1 MAVMAQR
8 SEPKTEENREDG
20 YPVDL
25 VTRALSV
32 EGSTINEEKRTV
44 EAILVTDNPVTVF
57 DRSIGEFVDE
67 ILTIDGMELP
77 ESRQVPFLDNHSR
90 WETTD
95 VIGSVRNIRKE
106 NGVIKGT
113 VHFSSLAD
121 DQWTLVKERHL
132 TDVSA
137 SYQIFAE
144 SSVYIERG
152 QEATV
157 KGKIYK
163 NSGERTLAIRTK
175 WKIKEVSA
183 TPIGAD
189 EGAKMR
195 SVNPRKEPAEGHNI
209 DQNNSNNRNSTEGGN
224 MPNKVKPVEQ
234 AEEIRTEQTPPAQ
247 PAQSAQRSQADVEA
261 DVQRKAH
268 EMVEKSTKAKENI
281 QKRAKLM
288 GLSEEECREACE
300 GLTFYKDGEEQ
311 RALDNLFAI
320 QERKIEQNHV
330 NPGHVEHA
338 RVTVDGFD
346 NFRKITALSLYQT
359 GGGKLSDDES
369 AEVRKSSYGGLTLQ
383 SVMRAYLD
391 FHGVRGSG
399 YLSPVE
405 LYKKCVDLRR
415 SFAITGG
422 DLSNIFLDVASKDL
436 AKGYQEI
443 PTVHQMLCGVDRATN
458 FLPKYTVNISNVG
471 DMEELK
477 TGEGFPMTSMSDS
490 KESVQLKIFA
500 LALIVD
506 MKAVVNDTLNALVGV
521 PAKLGQAARRLE
533 ETLFWNFLYGTA
545 MAGPTMGE
553 DNKTMFHADH
563 RNFVA
568 RGSGGAPTTTTL
580 QAAKQAMRRQ
590 RLLQPDGR
598 ASVQYLNVPP
608 RYIVA
613 HGDLMQN
620 VEQRIS
626 AVYDIDSN
634 ATANNLV
641 PNLPFIRGL
650 QAVDSPYLDAL
661 MDANDHKGWYLF
673 ADPGQMAAINKVL
686 LLGQEAP
693 TLRQKNSD
701 VGEPLGT
708 IYDIYHIVNFGQVD
722 YRPVYANFGK

>member
-1 MAVMAQR
+1 MAQR

-44 EAILVTDNPVTVF
+44 EAILVTDNLATVF

-67 ILTIDGMELP
+67 VLIIDGMELP
-77 ESRQVPFLDNHSR
+77 ESRQVPLLDNHSR
-90 WETTD
+90 WKTTD

-113 VHFSSLAD
+113 VHFSSLSD

-137 SYQIFAE
+137 GYRIFVE

-175 WKIKEVSA
+175 WKMQEVSA

-189 EGAKMR
+189 EDTKMR

-209 DQNNSNNRNSTEGGN
+209 DQNNSNNRNSNKGGN
-224 MPNKVKPVEQ
+224 MPNEVKPVEQ

-320 QERKIEQNHV
+320 QERKIEQNYV
-330 NPGHVEHA
+330 NPGHIEHA

-359 GGGKLSDDES
+359 GGGKLSDDEA
-369 AEVRKSSYGGLTLQ
+369 AEVRKSAYGGLTLQ

-443 PTVHQMLCGVDRATN
+443 ATVHQMLCGVDRATN

-506 MKAVVNDTLNALVGV
+506 MKAVVNDSLNALVGV
-521 PAKLGQAARRLE
+521 PSKLGQAARRLE

-563 RNFVA
+563 NNFIA
-568 RGSGGAPTTTTL
+568 SGDGAAPTTTTL

-598 ASVQYLNVPP
+598 ASVQYMNVPP

-626 AVYDIDSN
+626 AVYDIDSK
-634 ATANNLV
+634 ASANNLV
-641 PNLPFIRGL
+641 PNLSFIRGL

-661 MDANDHKGWYLF
+661 MDVNNHKGWYLF
-673 ADPGQMAAINKVL
+673 ADPGQMPAINKVL